1 MALKIEKH
9 ARRLGGLY
17 ELVSIP
23 YTDHRGF
30 MSRIYDDKVFEE
42 LGLNTTWVQ
51 ESRCYYAKKNIVKGF
66 HASLEPM
73 LEGKSVTP
81 MRGEI
86 LWVVVDVR
94 KNSPSFGQWESVH
107 LSAAKMNTLY
117 AERGFA
123 HGSISLTDDVEL
135 LLRADNY
142 YSEDT
147 GTGILWCD
155 SELNVEWPLDGSEPI
170 ILERD
175 RHYPTFREFRE
186 KHGGVIL

>member
-1 MALKIEKH
+1 MALKIEKRE
-9 ARRLGGLY
+9 RRLNGLY
-17 ELVSIP
+17 ELISVP

-30 MSRIYDDKVFEE
+30 MARIFDDKVFAEF
-42 LGLNTTWVQ
+42 GLNTNWAQ

-66 HASLEPM
+66 HASLPPM

-86 LWVVVDVR
+86 FWVVVDVR
-94 KNSPSFGQWESVH
+94 RDSPTFGQWEGVH
-107 LSAAKMNTLY
+107 LSAEKMNTLY

-123 HGSISLTDDVEL
+123 HGSVSLSDDVEL

-142 YSEDT
+142 YSEET

-155 SELNVEWPLDGSEPI
+155 KDIGVEWPLGGAEPI

-175 RHYPTFREFRE
+175 KHYPTFREFKKRY
-186 KHGGVIL
+186 GGVIL